1 MLFKQLL
8 TVAVVA
14 TGLSQFQVHAQF
26 YDSGCSSCAS
36 SPAPVAMAQTTC
48 TPIVPV
54 QSTCYQTVPVTSYK
68 RERQTVKEP
77 YYTTAFEDRKVT
89 VLEPV
94 TRQRTVEVPTVSY
107 QTVTE
112 NRTTQ
117 RDLGRWQTNYQPIR
131 KCAPCQV
138 DPRPG
143 LIGWLNRT
151 GYSFRSSFIPNY
163 KTTRQYV
170 PNRVVCNTPVTR
182 QVAVRGTKKV
192 VVNETHMVART
203 KTERVEV
210 QKLAFR
216 EKEVT
221 VMRPTVAYQTVPIGT
236 QTAFGY
242 GSSGALAYGYG
253 GSSLAYGSPYGAGT
267 GVAYIVDED
276 DDARTAKRPERDSNF
291 DEPRTA
297 RPFDNDLEKERTF
310 KRSEADT
317 DDRAFKRSSFDE
329 ALPPVRSGSAPKA
342 APINPFPDA
351 PGFPSTRR
359 DSRGSRDSRI
369 QPAAYRRPTDRRTT
383 SRGWKAARPSDTSR
397 TAATDRRS
405 ENTLSMND

>member
-8 TVAVVA
+8 TAAVVA
-14 TGLSQFQVHAQF
+14 IGLSQSQVNAQF
-26 YDSGCSSCAS
+26 YNSGCSSCAS

-48 TPIVPV
+48 APVVPV
-54 QSTCYQTVPVTSYK
+54 QSTCYQTVPVTTYK

-77 YYTTAFEDRKVT
+77 YYTTAYENRKVT

-107 QTVTE
+107 RTVTE

-117 RDLGRWQTNYQPIR
+117 RDLGRWQTNYQPIA

-163 KTTRQYV
+163 RTTRQYV
-170 PNRVVCNTPVTR
+170 PRRVVCNTPVTR

-236 QTAFGY
+236 QTAYGY
-242 GSSGALAYGYG
+242 GGGALAYGYG
-253 GSSLAYGSPYGAGT
+253 GGSLAYGSPYGYGS
-267 GVAYIVDED
+267 GIAYIEDE
-276 DDARTAKRPERDSNF
+276 DDARTANRPERDSNF

-297 RPFDNDLEKERTF
+297 RPFPEDIDRERNFNRT
-310 KRSEADT
+310 EADT
-317 DDRAFKRSSFDE
+317 EDSGFRRSAYERD
-329 ALPPVRSGSAPKA
+329 LPPAGTAPKA
-342 APINPFPDA
+342 TPNPFPNDA

-359 DSRGSRDSRI
+359 DTRDPRDSRI
-369 QPAAYRRPTDRRTT
+369 QPAAYRPPTDRRTT
-383 SRGWKAARPSDTSR
+383 ARGWKAARPSAASR
-397 TAATDRRS
+397 TAAVDRRS
-405 ENTLSMND
+405 ENAVSMND